1 MRSIGN
7 SSGVLEQRAAR
18 DLERRGNPILL
29 SPGHLLVG
37 YVHGQG
43 VANGINMND
52 IAVLNQS
59 NRSSDLSLWNDMA
72 NNKAMRT
79 MNFSALP
86 DSMTYPPLNRPSVK
100 QATS

>member
-18 DLERRGNPILL
+18 DLERRGNPVLL

-52 IAVLNQS
+52 IAVLN
-59 NRSSDLSLWNDMA
+59 
-72 NNKAMRT
+72 
-79 MNFSALP
+79 
-86 DSMTYPPLNRPSVK
+86 
-100 QATS
+100 